1 MNEIYISPEGRPV
14 TQEEM
19 EQAVD
24 GLLAQKS
31 GLKKVLIVP
40 PDYTRCFSFAGEFTK
55 ILYSRLKDT
64 AQVDIMPAV
73 GTHMEMSREEKEAF
87 FGNEIP
93 DSCYFMHHWQTDTV
107 KLGTVP
113 AEYCAEISGGL
124 FPEEIE
130 VEVNRQLVEGGY
142 DLIVSVGQ
150 VVPHEVVGMA
160 NYSKNLFVGLGG
172 RSMINKSHM
181 LSAICGMEKCLGVMN
196 SPARKLYDYAQ
207 QHFIDGKLPLVFIQ
221 TVTKEDENGVVQLR
235 GVFVGESR
243 KPFEKACALSQ
254 DLNITYTGRPAKKVV
269 AYLDPKE
276 LKTTWV
282 GNKGVY
288 RCRMIVAD
296 GGELLL
302 IGPGIQAFG
311 ENEEMDEMTR
321 TIGYTGTKRIL
332 GLYKQKKVFEGK
344 LMSSA
349 HLMQGSS
356 EGRFTI
362 TYATDPALM
371 SADEIHGVN
380 YEWMDC
386 REALKRYDPEKLK
399 EGWNTMPDGEEIYF
413 VPKPAL
419 GLWKVSKEQ
428 GMD

>member
-19 EQAVD
+19 ENAVD
-24 GLLAQKS
+24 ALLAQKPD
-31 GLKKVLIVP
+31 LKKVLIIP

-55 ILYSRLKDT
+55 ILWRKLKDT
-64 AQVDIMPAV
+64 AQVDIIPAV
-73 GTHMEMSREEKEAF
+73 GTHMEMSKEEKEAF
-87 FGNEIP
+87 FGTEIP
-93 DSCYFMHHWQTDTV
+93 DSCYLVHHWQTDTV
-107 KLGTVP
+107 KLGVVP
-113 AEYCAEISGGL
+113 ASYNAEISDGL
-124 FPEEIE
+124 FPEDIE
-130 VEVNRQLVEGGY
+130 VEVNHNLVDGGY

-160 NYSKNLFVGLGG
+160 NYSKNIFVGLGG

-181 LSAICGMEKCLGVMN
+181 LSAICGMEKALGVMN

-207 QHFIDGKLPLVFIQ
+207 QHFLDGKFPLVFIQ
-221 TVTKEDENGVVQLR
+221 TVTKEDAEGKVQLR
-235 GVFVGESR
+235 GVFIGDSR
-243 KPFEKACALSQ
+243 KPFENACALSQ
-254 DLNITYTGRPAKKVV
+254 KLNITYLDRPAKKVV

-302 IGPGIQAFG
+302 LAPGIQAFG

-321 TIGYTGTKRIL
+321 TLGYTGTKRVL
-332 GLYKQKKVFEGK
+332 GLYRQGKVFEGK
-344 LMSSA
+344 LMSAA

-362 TYATDPALM
+362 TYATDPKLM
-371 SADEIHGVN
+371 SQAEINGVG
-380 YEWMDC
+380 YEWMDYN
-386 REALKRYDPEKLK
+386 EAVKKYDPAKLK
-399 EGWNTMPDGEEIYF
+399 DGWNVLPDGEEIYY
-413 VPKPAL
+413 VPTPAL
-419 GLWKVSKEQ
+419 GLWKLKEQ
-428 GMD
+428 

>member
-1 MNEIYISPEGRPV
+1 MNEIYISPENRAV
-14 TQEEM
+14 TPEEM

-24 GLLAQKS
+24 QLLAQKT
-31 GLKKVLIVP
+31 GVKKVLIVP

-55 ILYSRLKDT
+55 ILYRKLKDT
-64 AQVDIMPAV
+64 AKIDIMPAV
-73 GTHMEMSREEKEAF
+73 GTHMEMSKEEKEAF
-87 FGNEIP
+87 FGTDIP
-93 DSCYFMHHWQTDTV
+93 DSCYLMHHWQTDTV

-113 AEYCAEISGGL
+113 AEFTSEISGGL
-124 FPEEIE
+124 FPEEVE
-130 VEVNRQLVEGGY
+130 VEVNHLLVDGGY
-142 DLIVSVGQ
+142 DLIISVGQ

-172 RSMINKSHM
+172 RGMINKSHM
-181 LSAICGMEKCLGVMN
+181 LSAICGLEKALGEMN

-207 QHFIDGKLPLVFIQ
+207 QHFIDGKLPVVFIQ
-221 TVTKEDENGVVQLR
+221 TVTKEDEAGNVELR

-243 KPFEKACALSQ
+243 TPFEKACELSQ
-254 DLNITYTGRPAKKVV
+254 KLNITYLDRPAKKVV

-302 IGPGIQAFG
+302 LAPGVQAFG

-321 TIGYTGTKRIL
+321 TLGYTGTPRIL
-332 GLYKQKKVFEGK
+332 GLYRQGKVFEGK
-344 LMSSA
+344 LMSAA

-356 EGRFTI
+356 EGRFKI
-362 TYATDPALM
+362 TYATRPELM
-371 SADEIHGVN
+371 SEAEINGVG
-380 YEWMDC
+380 YEWMDYE
-386 REALKRYDPEKLK
+386 EAAKRYDPKVLK
-399 EGWNTMPDGEEIYF
+399 AGWNTLPDGEEIYY
-413 VPKPAL
+413 VPTPAL
-419 GLWKVSKEQ
+419 GLWKIKK
-428 GMD
+428 